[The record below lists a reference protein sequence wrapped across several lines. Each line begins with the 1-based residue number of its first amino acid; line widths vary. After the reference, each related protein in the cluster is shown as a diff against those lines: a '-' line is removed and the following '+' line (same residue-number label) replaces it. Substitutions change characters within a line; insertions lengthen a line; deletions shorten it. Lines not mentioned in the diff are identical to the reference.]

1 MLFMHGM
8 YFDQSLKQ
16 SFRNLQRRLSRQPKT
31 ENAHPNSEAA
41 HVLLNSRL
49 CDANRRGDEDRVV
62 LKVHRSRGPPYCA
75 TSRESAFAVLIGSI
89 CVMPI
94 VAILVTAIFCLIVTQ

>member
-41 HVLLNSRL
+41 HVLLNFTNFF
-49 CDANRRGDEDRVV
+49 CGFMNANCCLSGVM
-62 LKVHRSRGPPYCA
+62 
-75 TSRESAFAVLIGSI
+75 GSHA
-89 CVMPI
+89 
-94 VAILVTAIFCLIVTQ
+94 AILTHFFLRQTFEL